1 MIMEEKNTLVDRLRD
16 EKYKKV
22 LNGLSH
28 VEFIEGNARFISK
41 SEIQVNGKI
50 YNATKFIIATGSS
63 TFMPSIEGIEKV
75 VDYLRAKQLA
85 DGEAAKRLG
94 EYMLMSWY
102 DRDRDFESPHSAGE
116 CHEACPTPGYVDY
129 GLNHGATLK
138 VNIENG
144 RFVFFY
150 APVQW

>member
-1 MIMEEKNTLVDRLRD
+1 VENKKNEQDVASQGNTNAGSAGSRVASDVAEILVVALQP
-16 EKYKKV
+16 E
-22 LNGLSH
+22 
-28 VEFIEGNARFISK
+28 
-41 SEIQVNGKI
+41 QKI
-50 YNATKFIIATGSS
+50 A
-63 TFMPSIEGIEKV
+63 
-75 VDYLRAKQLA
+75 DYFRAKQLA
-85 DGEAAKRLG
+85 DGEAAKRLS
-94 EYMLMSWY
+94 EFMLMSWY

-138 VNIENG
+138 VDVENG

>member
-1 MIMEEKNTLVDRLRD
+1 MQHGKNEQDV
-16 EKYKKV
+16 V
-22 LNGLSH
+22 S
-28 VEFIEGNARFISK
+28 
-41 SEIQVNGKI
+41 QVNTH
-50 YNATKFIIATGSS
+50 ADQVGSQVEPEVAEIL
-63 TFMPSIEGIEKV
+63 TVELQPEQKV

>member
-1 MIMEEKNTLVDRLRD
+1 MQHRKNEQDV
-16 EKYKKV
+16 V
-22 LNGLSH
+22 S
-28 VEFIEGNARFISK
+28 
-41 SEIQVNGKI
+41 QVNTHVDP
-50 YNATKFIIATGSS
+50 AGSLVEPDVAEIL
-63 TFMPSIEGIEKV
+63 TVALQPEQKV

-102 DRDRDFESPHSAGE
+102 DRDRDFESPQNASE
-116 CHEACPTPGYVDY
+116 CHESCPTPGYVDY